1 MTELIYILNVH
12 YVQWGVLHDIFC
24 CLVFAAFI

>member
-1 MTELIYILNVH
+1 MYVH
-12 YVQWGVLHDIFC
+12 YVHWSVLHYIFC